1 MSPFL
6 AKDKQQCDSSIAAG
20 LCELQ
25 QQGQHTLI
33 YPIQLLLWRF
43 SRQTIRAHWGR
54 KIRIASALTQVLCF
68 IKKDFIL
75 FFIFGRG
82 RQEEYRWLL
91 RERSGLNRWEESKRE
106 GGEGGDG
113 RLTVME
119 IPADMKAKG
128 QCIFFLNMKDKD
140 EERDGFSN
148 SGRTKWRRSGQI
160 WRRGVIWI

>member
-6 AKDKQQCDSSIAAG
+6 AKGKQQCDGSIAAG

-33 YPIQLLLWRF
+33 YPIQLLLRRF
-43 SRQTIRAHWGR
+43 SRQTIRTHWVQQ
-54 KIRIASALTQVLCF
+54 IRIASARSQVLCF
-68 IKKDFIL
+68 IKNDFIL
-75 FFIFGRG
+75 FLFFGRG

-91 RERSGLNRWEESKRE
+91 RERSGLKRWEESK
-106 GGEGGDG
+106 GERGDG

-128 QCIFFLNMKDKD
+128 QCIFFFKY
-140 EERDGFSN
+140 EGQ
-148 SGRTKWRRSGQI
+148 GWRTG
-160 WRRGVIWI
+160 WIQQ